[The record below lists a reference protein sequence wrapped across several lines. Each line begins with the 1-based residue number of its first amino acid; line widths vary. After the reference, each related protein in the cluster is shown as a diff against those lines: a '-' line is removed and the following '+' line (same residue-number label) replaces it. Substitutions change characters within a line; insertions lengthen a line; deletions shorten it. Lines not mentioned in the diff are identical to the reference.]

1 MKKTVIK
8 TCSCFIDKAV
18 WFVNLSQKQPVNTL
32 RFECFDPERRIVD
45 ILSNKFIKDI
55 RSTKILVDGKIC
67 LKDTIVISCVDC
79 FEFQLMLISIQEN
92 SMLDTLNCRFVT
104 YDYSTFD
111 DYYSSDIFTENS
123 QFVIENLFYSREQ
136 KELLFGNSSDVE
148 LAKQPL
154 HKSCFTSL
162 QKKCYRFFCTT
173 CKRAYNKF
181 FESNLYVF
189 SSYLKE

>member
-1 MKKTVIK
+1 MIKKTVIK
-8 TCSCFIDKAV
+8 TCSFFIDKAV
-18 WFVNLSQKQPVNTL
+18 WFVNLSQKQAVNPW
-32 RFECFDPERRIVD
+32 RFDCFESKRRIVD
-45 ILSNKFIKDI
+45 IISDKFIKDT
-55 RSTKILVDGKIC
+55 RTTKILVDEKTC
-67 LKDTIVISCVDC
+67 FKNTIVVSCVDC
-79 FEFQLMLISIQEN
+79 FEFQLMLISLQEN
-92 SMLDTLNCRFVT
+92 STLDTLNCRFVRS
-104 YDYSTFD
+104 DCFTFD
-111 DYYSSDIFTENS
+111 DDYSSDIFTGNS
-123 QFVIENLFYSREQ
+123 QFVNENYFYSHEQ
-136 KELLFGNSSDVE
+136 TELLLRNSNVE